1 MDQSTAASLNKEW
14 SMGRENITLLTATCT
29 VDNGN
34 RMWLMGV
41 ECFDGQMEHSM
52 MVSGKTMS
60 LMAKESIHGSTEERM
75 KVSTSKERS
84 MAKENTDGQKDIFI
98 KEIGKMDTNMEMDI
112 YKEAD
117 KEWMD
122 FGLTANSFISKIP
135 LK

>member
-1 MDQSTAASLNKEW
+1 
-14 SMGRENITLLTATCT
+14 
-29 VDNGN
+29 
-34 RMWLMGV
+34 
-41 ECFDGQMEHSM
+41 
-52 MVSGKTMS
+52 MS

>member
-1 MDQSTAASLNKEW
+1 
-14 SMGRENITLLTATCT
+14 
-29 VDNGN
+29 
-34 RMWLMGV
+34 MGV
-41 ECFDGQMEHSM
+41 EYFDGQMEQSM
-52 MVSGKTMS
+52 MANGKTMS

-117 KEWMD
+117 KE
-122 FGLTANSFISKIP
+122 
-135 LK
+135 